1 VKPQVRVLG
10 IDDAPFS
17 FGDGKVPIV
26 GVLVRLPGYVEG
38 VMISDVTVDGDDADR
53 AIIDLISRSRYR
65 EQIRTVMIDG
75 TALGGFNVVDIDN
88 LSRATGV
95 PFCTITRDRPDLE
108 SMRVALQK
116 NFSDWKRR
124 FEKVERHALNEVRTE
139 HGTIFISVSG
149 TTVEEAQELVHASTL
164 QGSIPEPLRLA
175 HLIATAMVKGESKGN
190 S

>member
-1 VKPQVRVLG
+1 
-10 IDDAPFS
+10 
-17 FGDGKVPIV
+17 
-26 GVLVRLPGYVEG
+26 
-38 VMISDVTVDGDDADR
+38 
-53 AIIDLISRSRYR
+53 
-65 EQIRTVMIDG
+65 MIDG

-95 PFCTITRDRPDLE
+95 PFCTVTRDRPDLE